1 MELLSGTVR
10 PDRYLPPRDDG
21 MYILAGDNASH
32 SLICTHFSGFG
43 KTLPH
48 FFIST
53 RFSFFTTPPLT
64 VWTKKSELHESL
76 HILFPEKKSL
86 WAMRHPIFLFGE
98 EIPFSPTLPLTVWR
112 KNLRFTNLSA
122 FFTKKT

>member
-1 MELLSGTVR
+1 MVYPLLTKHTFSSLTT
-10 PDRYLPPRDDG
+10 
-21 MYILAGDNASH
+21 AS
-32 SLICTHFSGFG
+32 L
-43 KTLPH
+43 K
-48 FFIST
+48 
-53 RFSFFTTPPLT
+53 

-76 HILFPEKKSL
+76 HILFPEKKSF

-122 FFTKKT
+122 FFMKKT